1 MAALDNIWRN
11 GNHLSELEKKI
22 TVKDDLVR
30 RQGSYSDRRL
40 KAEGRLTMRF
50 LLYS

>member
-1 MAALDNIWRN
+1 MLHMIDDRMITREALHWPQ
-11 GNHLSELEKKI
+11 GKI
-22 TVKDDLVR
+22 YY
-30 RQGSYSDRRL
+30 SNSDRRL